1 MNRSDTFIHLL
12 SKKTWTD
19 YEWEKQ
25 TGITRATF
33 GNNRKNSGQSVKAKT
48 LEVMA
53 EACGFRLNQVNA
65 KDGVNPND
73 VNAEFRLEQNKV
85 EKIKIGLFGFGRIG
99 RNIFRIGHED
109 PRFNFVA
116 ISDLGNVEAMHYL
129 LMRDSIHGAMQSDI
143 TLQGKDLKYKG
154 SSTRLLPGAAPGS
167 IPWDAFDVDIVIDST
182 GAYRKREELQMHID
196 SGAKRVLVSKPPV
209 NDIDRIIIQG
219 INENQID
226 NNDKIISTTS
236 STTQVLA
243 LMMKVLDESFGIN
256 RGMMTTVHAY
266 TSDQPLADAVR
277 SDLRRSRS
285 AVENIIPNETWAPDY
300 VSQLMPKF
308 KDKITGIAMNV
319 PVANGSCVDLTT
331 EMDNMPS
338 IEEVNKSFQEASL
351 NELRGL
357 IRFTEDP
364 IVSSDAIGGGETML
378 FDSKATMIASNKL
391 LKTVAWFDN
400 GWGFANRIL
409 ELVEAYSKKERI

>member
-1 MNRSDTFIHLL
+1 MNRSETFIHLL

-33 GNNRKNSGQSVKAKT
+33 GNNRKNTGQTVKAKT
-48 LEVMA
+48 LELMA
-53 EACGFRLNQVNA
+53 EVCGYKLNQTNA

-73 VNAEFRLEQNKV
+73 PNAEFQLEENKI

-99 RNIFRIGHED
+99 RNIFRIGYED
-109 PRFNFVA
+109 RRYEFVA

-129 LMRDSIHGAMQSDI
+129 LMRDSIHGAMKSDI
-143 TLQGKDLKYKG
+143 KLEGKDLLYNG

-182 GAYRKREELQMHID
+182 CAYRKREELQMHID

-209 NDIDRIIIQG
+209 NEIDRIVIQG
-219 INENQID
+219 INEDQID
-226 NNDKIISTTS
+226 NNDRIISTTS

-256 RGMMTTVHAY
+256 RAMMTSVHAY

-308 KDKITGIAMNV
+308 KDKISGIAMNV
-319 PVANGSCVDLTT
+319 PVANGSCIDLTT
-331 EMDNMPS
+331 EMDKMPS
-338 IEEVNKSFQEASL
+338 VEEANKSFEDASS
-351 NELRGL
+351 NELKGL
-357 IRFTEDP
+357 VRFTADP

-378 FDSKATMIASNKL
+378 FDSKATMIASEKL

-409 ELVEAYSKKERI
+409 ELAEAYSKKERI

>member
-1 MNRSDTFIHLL
+1 MNRSETFIHLL

-48 LEVMA
+48 LEFMA
-53 EACGFRLNQVNA
+53 KVCGYELNQINA
-65 KDGVNPND
+65 KDGINPND
-73 VNAEFRLEQNKV
+73 SNADFQLVENKI
-85 EKIKIGLFGFGRIG
+85 EKIRIGLFGFGRIG
-99 RNIFRIGHED
+99 RNIFRIGYED
-109 PRFNFVA
+109 PRFDFVA

-129 LMRDSIHGAMQSDI
+129 LMRDSIHGAMQSEIKLD
-143 TLQGKDLKYKG
+143 GKDLKYKG

-209 NDIDRIIIQG
+209 NDIDRIVIQG
-219 INENQID
+219 INEDQID
-226 NNDKIISTTS
+226 NSDKIISTTS

-243 LMMKVLDESFGIN
+243 LMMKVLDESFEVN
-256 RGMMTTVHAY
+256 RAMMTTVHAY

-308 KDKITGIAMNV
+308 KDKISGIAMNV

-331 EMDNMPS
+331 EMKRMPS
-338 IEEVNKSFQEASL
+338 IDEANKVFQHASM
-351 NELRGL
+351 NELKGL

-378 FDSKATMIASNKL
+378 FDSKATMIASEKL

-409 ELVEAYSKKERI
+409 ELVEAYSKKERS